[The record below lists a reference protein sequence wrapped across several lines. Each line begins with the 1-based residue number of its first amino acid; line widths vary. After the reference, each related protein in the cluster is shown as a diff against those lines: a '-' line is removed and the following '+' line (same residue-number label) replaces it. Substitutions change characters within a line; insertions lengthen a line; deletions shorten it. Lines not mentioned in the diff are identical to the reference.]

1 LADYQAQLSQFDAL
15 DTRVI
20 AASADSRE
28 DAARLAER
36 LGIRFTLGYGIDPH
50 ALARA
55 IGCYEGRGERH
66 EIVQPASFVLDP
78 AGRVI
83 HAVYSSGKQGR
94 LNAAGALEVLRD
106 KLAPSGASG

>member
-1 LADYQAQLSQFDAL
+1 MADYQAQLSQFDAL

-66 EIVQPASFVLDP
+66 EIVQPASFVAGMAAARSSAVSSP
-78 AGRVI
+78 A
-83 HAVYSSGKQGR
+83 
-94 LNAAGALEVLRD
+94 
-106 KLAPSGASG
+106 